1 MFSLSRPVFCALLLS
16 VLGLGTSGC
25 DRIKATFSRK
35 SADPAGASPAA
46 SPAPNAKAAKSGST
60 TTAAASPT
68 PAAAAATPTPAP
80 TPTVNK
86 NAAVMALC
94 YHRFEEKPRDSLA
107 ITPAE
112 FERQM
117 QALKDEGFTVIG
129 MQQFLAWRRGEK
141 DIPAKCAI
149 ITIDDGYISG
159 YDTAWPILKKF
170 GYPFTMFVYVNYIGS
185 GGKSI
190 SWEQLGEMRDAGVDI
205 QSHSYSHSNLKA
217 PGGGVD
223 RRTKEMVQ
231 KDIQA
236 LGLDGWLRKEI
247 VESKQTIEKQLG
259 VKVNAFAYPFGIHSP
274 KAREVIK
281 EAGYEAAFTVYGQRL
296 VPSAPFDLLGRYA
309 IEFNKPQI
317 FADALKMVGGG
328 VSGPG
333 GTSAPAISQVA
344 AVSMVTQ
351 PMNDEKVTNPK
362 PLIKAN
368 LATMGELEPNSVAM
382 RISGIGPVPAQYDA
396 KTKMVSYQVPQPL
409 RDQSYTVII
418 SAKSGGKPVE
428 TRWTFNVEAG
438 AGGSGSS
445 SGPAGAPPAASKPKP

>member
-1 MFSLSRPVFCALLLS
+1 MIFPPLRPVLCALLLS
-16 VLGLGTSGC
+16 AVGLGTGGC
-25 DRIKATFSRK
+25 DKIK
-35 SADPAGASPAA
+35 SAFAKKSSDTASANPGASPAA
-46 SPAPNAKAAKSGST
+46 GAKNAKAGPNA
-60 TTAAASPT
+60 TAT
-68 PAAAAATPTPAP
+68 PAPVVAATPTPP
-80 TPTVNK
+80 PPPTVNK

-94 YHRFEEKPRDSLA
+94 YHRFEEKPRDALA

-141 DIPAKCAI
+141 DIPPKCAL

-223 RRTKEMVQ
+223 RRTKEMVA

-296 VPSAPFDLLGRYA
+296 VPAAPFDLLGRYA

-317 FADALKMVGGG
+317 FADAMKMIGGG
-328 VSGPG
+328 VSGPAVA
-333 GTSAPAISQVA
+333 SAPAISQLA
-344 AVSMVTQ
+344 ASSMVTQ

-368 LATMGELEPNSVAM
+368 LATMGEIDANSVAM
-382 RISGIGPVPAQYDA
+382 RISGVGPVPAQYDA
-396 KTKMVSYQVPQPL
+396 KSKTVSYQVSQPL
-409 RDQSYTVII
+409 RDQNYTVII
-418 SAKSGGKPVE
+418 AAKSGGKPVE
-428 TRWTFNVEAG
+428 TRWSFTVEAS
-438 AGGSGSS
+438 AGGS
-445 SGPAGAPPAASKPKP
+445 AAAPASKPKP